1 MQILEPG
8 FSKQYTRKIKIFF
21 TLKVNMRNPARRH
34 YRSNY
39 LRDIG
44 IVFAR

>member
-1 MQILEPG
+1 MQILKRG
-8 FSKQYTRKIKIFF
+8 FGKQYTKKIKIFF
-21 TLKVNMRNPARRH
+21 TLKVNVRNPARRH
-34 YRSNY
+34 CRSNF

>member
-1 MQILEPG
+1 MQILKRG
-8 FSKQYTRKIKIFF
+8 LGKQDTKKIKIFF
-21 TLKVNMRNPARRH
+21 TLKVNIRNPARRQC
-34 YRSNY
+34 RRNY